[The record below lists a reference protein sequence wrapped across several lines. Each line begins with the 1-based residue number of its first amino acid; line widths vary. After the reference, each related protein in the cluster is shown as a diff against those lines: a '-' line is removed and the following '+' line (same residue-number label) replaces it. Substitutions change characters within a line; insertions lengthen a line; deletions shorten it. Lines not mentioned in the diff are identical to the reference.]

1 MLGVLCLFFSSR
13 RRHTRCA
20 LLTGFRRVLFR
31 SPPCAPVDAAHE
43 QHAADEGEQAENHE
57 RDACTEGNAL
67 DHPPFLEE
75 YPRHGITDR
84 KTTEILRS
92 EERRVGKECFST
104 CRSRWSPIHKQKKIE
119 QKTNKNNRQQT
130 NR

>member
-31 SPPCAPVDAAHE
+31 SPPGAPVDAAHE

-84 KTTEILRS
+84 KTTEILV
-92 EERRVGKECFST
+92 EAIAERQRDRQHLSLDRKST
-104 CRSRWSPIHKQKKIE
+104 RLNSSH
-119 QKTNKNNRQQT
+119 
-130 NR
+130 